1 MAKIS
6 DGKRIAENAVV
17 VDDMDRRRL
26 ARDIDRII
34 RERMAEAWAAG
45 HEYGAIYDPDLDAN
59 PYLIRGRKRKA

>member
-6 DGKRIAENAVV
+6 DGRQIAENAVW
-17 VDDMDRRRL
+17 MDRRKL
-26 ARDIDRII
+26 ARDINRVI

>member
-6 DGKRIAENAVV
+6 DGRRIAEAAVW
-17 VDDMDRRRL
+17 MDRRKL
-26 ARDIDRII
+26 ARDINRVI

-45 HEYGAIYDPDLDAN
+45 HEYGGITDPDLDANDAN